1 MGNVS
6 VEAQAEVE
14 HCGNIITEILL
25 PRPKHVHM
33 AQIHAEFVYNVA
45 DFIFKSV
52 KIVITCVAYDD
63 ILREIPALEINIE
76 VMIPEHRQF
85 FVDEI
90 NKPSHIGYIIC
101 ALTWNTYLQEM
112 KNSEA
117 KSLFLSSKK
126 HQSYFFNIV
135 HSK

>member
-25 PRPKHVHM
+25 PWPKHVRM

-45 DFIFKSV
+45 DFISKSV

-76 VMIPEHRQF
+76 VMIPEHCQF

-101 ALTWNTYLQEM
+101 ALTWNIYLQKM